1 MPEYVYKHPK
11 KEQYIELVQSVND
24 EHIFYDEDG
33 LKWDRVYSPINFST
47 HSKIDAFDKRA
58 FTEKTGKMKGT
69 YGDMLDYSKELSIER
84 EERLGYDPVKQEYFK
99 KYEKE
104 VGKKHVEDKP
114 KGSRS
119 NDLASIID

>member
-47 HSKIDAFDKRA
+47 HSKIDAFDTNIIMIAIDRA
-58 FTEKTGKMKGT
+58 K
-69 YGDMLDYSKELSIER
+69 SI
-84 EERLGYDPVKQEYFK
+84 K
-99 KYEKE
+99 
-104 VGKKHVEDKP
+104 
-114 KGSRS
+114 
-119 NDLASIID
+119 

>member
-1 MPEYVYKHPK
+1 
-11 KEQYIELVQSVND
+11 
-24 EHIFYDEDG
+24 
-33 LKWDRVYSPINFST
+33 
-47 HSKIDAFDKRA
+47 
-58 FTEKTGKMKGT
+58 MKGT